1 MVVHY
6 ETSKRKMNLH
16 LCSVDRLLSFS
27 VCVDCD
33 SSVDVLHLFYRWPL
47 GCGPNGRGFKSHG

>member
-16 LCSVDRLLSFS
+16 LCRVDKLLNFS
-27 VCVDCD
+27 VCMGVT
-33 SSVDVLHLFYRWPL
+33 HL
-47 GCGPNGRGFKSHG
+47 